1 MPKAKYEHACLLIQ
15 AQVLFSFKWN
25 IVESLLESQG
35 GLKLM
40 TKTKTANWHVLSTL
54 LSCQDPWV
62 LAEQMAANESDFSA
76 FLPGG
81 CDQWVCEQKWG
92 MPFLGPAP
100 KTGRSICLLGPSSF
114 PLLEEDENGSWRLE
128 PQMLASCWGWQ
139 SCLSS
144 PQPPPFS
151 LYQGREIKIS
161 LL

>member
-1 MPKAKYEHACLLIQ
+1 MPKAKHELACLLIQ
-15 AQVLFSFKWN
+15 TQVLFSFKWN

-35 GLKLM
+35 RLKLM
-40 TKTKTANWHVLSTL
+40 TKVKTANWHVPSTF

-100 KTGRSICLLGPSSF
+100 KTGRSIRLLGPSSF
-114 PLLEEDENGSWRLE
+114 PLLEENENGHLD

-151 LYQGREIKIS
+151 LYQEEK
-161 LL
+161 